1 MENANDMK
9 KAGRRIM
16 AMRIANGMTRAQL
29 AEKVSRSEQT
39 IASVEYGNKGMS
51 IDTLCLICK
60 ALSVTPDY
68 ILGWSRYPEE
78 KDEEYSRV
86 CEEIAGLLKSCNY
99 TQMRTVENIIKAFV
113 DGTKK
118 E

>member
-1 MENANDMK
+1 MK
-9 KAGRRIM
+9 NRIDIKKTGRRIM
-16 AMRIANGMTRAQL
+16 SMRIANGMTRAQL
-29 AEKVSRSEQT
+29 AEKVSKSEQT
-39 IASVEYGNKGMS
+39 IASIEYGDKGMS
-51 IDTLCLICK
+51 LNTLCSICE

-68 ILGWSRYPEE
+68 ILGWSRYPTE

-86 CEEIAGLLKSCNY
+86 CDEIAGLLRSCSY
-99 TQMRTVENIIKAFV
+99 TQMRTIENIIKAFV